1 MLDRELGS
9 WKRRTEFA
17 EEVLADFYKARDII
31 EAARSPGG
39 FADEGTTR
47 QHQPWET
54 EDDTR
59 MLNAYFR
66 TIERLSAHAD
76 FFSQLFAR
84 SHRFIALFGGGAG
97 KPFDDLWKLRG
108 EILTAVRMLIAT
120 H

>member
-1 MLDRELGS
+1 MLDRALAS

-47 QHQPWET
+47 KQQSWET

-59 MLNAYFR
+59 TLNAYFR
-66 TIERLSAHAD
+66 TIERVSAHTD
-76 FFSQLFAR
+76 FFSQLFSR
-84 SHRFIALFGGGAG
+84 SHRFIALFGGDAG
-97 KPFDDLWKLRG
+97 KPFDDLS
-108 EILTAVRMLIAT
+108 IAAKY
-120 H
+120 